1 MQVFGEL
8 RTLRSC
14 RHPCIV
20 KYHESFFDNGAV
32 TIAMEYMNRGSLA
45 DLFGKGLKLPE
56 RFLALI
62 AFQASA
68 STWLGFIV

>member
-45 DLFGKGLKLPE
+45 DLFSKCPSVPE

-62 AFQASA
+62 VAQVSCRNE
-68 STWLGFIV
+68 SGRGT